1 MTKREERVINAF
13 VECVKKGEFSLEYA
27 TTLIEDNN
35 KYGYLTDE
43 AKEVFYA
50 EFEKPIEEP
59 IEEPENVESEVI
71 PNESELEGE
80 I

>member
-1 MTKREERVINAF
+1 MMKREERVINAF
-13 VECVKKGEFSLEYA
+13 IECVKKGEFSLEYA

-43 AKEVFYA
+43 AKEVFYKA
-50 EFEKPIEEP
+50 FET
-59 IEEPENVESEVI
+59 PENVESEVI
-71 PNESELEGE
+71 PDESELESK

>member
-13 VECVKKGEFSLEYA
+13 IECVKKGEFSLEYA

-43 AKEVFYA
+43 AKEVFYKT
-50 EFEKPIEEP
+50 F
-59 IEEPENVESEVI
+59 EEPEKTGNVESEVI
-71 PNESELEGE
+71 EDGE
-80 I
+80 TV

>member
-13 VECVKKGEFSLEYA
+13 IECVEKSEFSLEYA

-43 AKEVFYA
+43 AKEVFYKA
-50 EFEKPIEEP
+50 FETPEVIEEETPIEE
-59 IEEPENVESEVI
+59 
-71 PNESELEGE
+71 LE
-80 I
+80 IDN

>member
-13 VECVKKGEFSLEYA
+13 IECVKKGEFSLEYA

-43 AKEVFYA
+43 AKEVFYKA
-50 EFEKPIEEP
+50 FEEPEQIKTPIEET
-59 IEEPENVESEVI
+59 ENVESEVI
-71 PNESELEGE
+71 EDGE
-80 I
+80 TV

>member
-13 VECVKKGEFSLEYA
+13 IECVKKGEFSLEYA
-27 TTLIEDNN
+27 ITLIEDNN

-43 AKEVFYA
+43 AKEVFYKA
-50 EFEKPIEEP
+50 FEEP
-59 IEEPENVESEVI
+59 EKTENVESEVI
-71 PNESELEGE
+71 LNESELEGE

>member
-13 VECVKKGEFSLEYA
+13 IECVKKGEFSLEYA

-43 AKEVFYA
+43 AKEIFYA
-50 EFEKPIEEP
+50 EFEQPEVIEEETPIEE
-59 IEEPENVESEVI
+59 
-71 PNESELEGE
+71 LE
-80 I
+80 IDN